1 MGSAGSC
8 HAKQWSGLIV
18 VLCLSGCATTLPNEG
33 TITEQGGAIA
43 VGRVVAV
50 ITGET
55 KRIYEPAVRSFEL
68 FNRQTGQRFQVEVQ
82 SDDQQFAL
90 ALPSGEY
97 ELSRVQ
103 INEGPF
109 MSMAQLSTEFV
120 LRERSIT
127 YLGTWR
133 FGVDSPRYGRMV
145 ALSVIADEQGRQEA
159 ADMIKTA
166 YPMHDGEPMVTVLP
180 SPAESEWRL
189 YEVMSYPRVP
199 RYFQRHQW

>member
-1 MGSAGSC
+1 MGFIGRC
-8 HAKQWSGLIV
+8 RAKQWIGVIV
-18 VLCLSGCATTLPNEG
+18 VFYLNGCATTLPIEG

-43 VGRVVAV
+43 VGPVVVV
-50 ITGET
+50 ITGKT

-68 FNRQTGQRFQVEVQ
+68 FHRQTGERFQVEVQ
-82 SDDQQFAL
+82 SDDLQFTL

-109 MSMAQLSTEFV
+109 MSMAQLSTDFV
-120 LRERSIT
+120 LGERSIT

-145 ALSVIADEQGRQEA
+145 VLSVIADEHGLQEA
-159 ADMIKTA
+159 TDLIKVTYPA
-166 YPMHDGEPMVTVLP
+166 YEGEPILTVLP
-180 SPAESEWRL
+180 SPAESESRL
-189 YEVMSYPRVP
+189 YEVMSYPRIP